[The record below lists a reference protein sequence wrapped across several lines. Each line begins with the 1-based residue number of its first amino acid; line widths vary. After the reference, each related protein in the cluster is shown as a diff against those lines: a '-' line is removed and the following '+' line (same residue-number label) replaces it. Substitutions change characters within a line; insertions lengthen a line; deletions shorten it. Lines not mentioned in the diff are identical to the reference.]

1 MESDEAFGSFMNPSW
16 KGGKSPVRSA
26 SISNPSVNQF
36 HAPHPPTAIQ
46 PVHDPRIPFGY
57 NNPDA
62 TSPVRVAIQPGY
74 SPRDPRVQQYTPY
87 GYSSVAPVPFQAG
100 VPQYITHPIQY
111 SQLSPEYQP
120 HPYVYAGIQPAA
132 LPPLPYVS
140 PRRQQA
146 SRSQPASRRRR
157 SSLSSMSSDSDDAEE
172 ISARIMAASSEDPRE
187 LRSIIKSSRGRQNKS
202 LLRHRTDG
210 SPKVRVDKDSFSRDR
225 SVPSMLDEFSDV
237 FRTDGSPYGSIYKSR
252 RKPERRD
259 HKSRRERL
267 SREPRRPPRR
277 SRTISVDE
285 DDMQIPAAVDAET
298 WFNPEQSPERED
310 EPAAVPPPPSKK
322 QSSKQSSTSD
332 RRRRRSVSEQPPRR
346 RQAQQLTTTVAH
358 AAAIVPV
365 DPERPKP
372 RNLNGSKRPT
382 QKDQIGEKVQTW
394 WNPASIVTGKRQRLP
409 VLDWRKGERYNRA
422 PDGTVIGKEGFAKLV
437 FDDNLGKKKGRRRE
451 SYTRLSEEPTTAAS
465 EDEYRKKE
473 KKRSRRRSSEPSQ
486 APIVIDDEPPRI
498 AVPESML
505 PNNNTSE
512 TTNQRPLLNGWDYMH
527 KNQDGVYC
535 LDKFQI
541 IHRREDR
548 KWSEENTEGGFIM
561 SPSINCDSGFVA
573 EMCLLPG
580 MPTAPME
587 TLGEDQALFL
597 QVLRA
602 APNSIRIQV
611 NGSEER
617 LSPDDIMFIDCGSS
631 YSITNVSRDQRAVL
645 SFAYVQNKD

>member
-1 MESDEAFGSFMNPSW
+1 MNPSW
-16 KGGKSPVRSA
+16 KGGKSPIRSV
-26 SISNPSVNQF
+26 SNSNPSLNQF
-36 HAPHPPTAIQ
+36 HAPHMTPALQ
-46 PVHDPRIPFGY
+46 PQLDPRVPFGHS
-57 NNPDA
+57 NRGA
-62 TSPVRVAIQPGY
+62 ISPVRVPVQTGY
-74 SPRDPRVQQYTPY
+74 SPRDPRVQQYAPY
-87 GYSSVAPVPFQAG
+87 GYSSVPPAPFQAV

-120 HPYVYAGIQPAA
+120 HQYVYGGLQPAA
-132 LPPLPYVS
+132 LPPPPYIS

-187 LRSIIKSSRGRQNKS
+187 LRSIIKSSRGRPNRS
-202 LLRHRTDG
+202 LRRHRTDG
-210 SPKVRVDKDSFSRDR
+210 SPKVRVDKESFPRDR

-237 FRTDGSPYGSIYKSR
+237 FRTDGSPYESIYKSR
-252 RKPERRD
+252 RKPERRENN
-259 HKSRRERL
+259 SRRERV
-267 SREPRRPPRR
+267 SREPHRPRSRR

-285 DDMQIPAAVDAET
+285 DDIQIPAAVDAET

-310 EPAAVPPPPSKK
+310 EPAAIPPPPSKK
-322 QSSKQSSTSD
+322 RSSKHSSD
-332 RRRRRSVSEQPPRR
+332 RRRRRSVSEQPRR
-346 RQAQQLTTTVAH
+346 RPPQKLTTTVAH

-365 DPERPKP
+365 DPERPKA
-372 RNLNGSKRPT
+372 RNLTAGKRPT
-382 QKDQIGEKVQTW
+382 QKDLIGDKVQTW
-394 WNPASIVTGKRQRLP
+394 WNPASILTGKRQRLP

-437 FDDNLGKKKGRRRE
+437 FDDNVGRKKGKRRE

-473 KKRSRRRSSEPSQ
+473 KKRPRRKISEPASS
-486 APIVIDDEPPRI
+486 APVVIDDDPPPI
-498 AVPESML
+498 AVPASML
-505 PNNNTSE
+505 PNNDRGLPDASS
-512 TTNQRPLLNGWDYMH
+512 QRPLLNGWDYMH
-527 KNQDGVYC
+527 KNPDGVFC
-535 LDKFQI
+535 LERFQI

-587 TLGEDQALFL
+587 TLGNDQALFL

-602 APNSIRIQV
+602 APSSIRVHV